1 MIGFLIGILQFYKD
15 RNFPTSIR
23 SICGTYIAAFALVMR
38 LMPHILPQ
46 FDHQYLI
53 IRIIMNMYWTVV
65 CPCNPTTYIKTVGV
79 PHKWLIASPYGSD
92 GGSGTS
98 RSFSSRSGIMIGW
111 KQNSNVDRT
120 EGSVIGLWISPYV
133 WSRHTRS
140 GKPYNAVG
148 REAIEGLHF
157 LASLPRAG
165 AGRKKT
171 QPFNWIHSRLF
182 T

>member
-120 EGSVIGLWISPYV
+120 EGSVIGLRIFSYVSSIYPWGSPFKIHCPNRDRDYRDRRQDV
-133 WSRHTRS
+133 VQVVNDRKGS
-140 GKPYNAVG
+140 
-148 REAIEGLHF
+148 F
-157 LASLPRAG
+157 LLRP
-165 AGRKKT
+165 
-171 QPFNWIHSRLF
+171 QP
-182 T
+182 